1 MDIADGGI
9 GIEVGRT
16 AIENLLQ
23 DLGIG
28 AGAHDALSLF
38 ITDGCQDTGVF
49 IKYSEFHAGIFME
62 FVDNGIIGGDILL
75 PLEKTVADIS
85 LQGVIA
91 GVEHVI
97 RRDEHI
103 RHVLKLGVN
112 LIVHGALHG
121 LKAEHHNNKP

>member
-49 IKYSEFHAGIFME
+49 I
-62 FVDNGIIGGDILL
+62 N
-75 PLEKTVADIS
+75 TVNS
-85 LQGVIA
+85 TPVFSW
-91 GVEHVI
+91 
-97 RRDEHI
+97 
-103 RHVLKLGVN
+103 N
-112 LIVHGALHG
+112 LSIT
-121 LKAEHHNNKP
+121 E